1 MLKNNDFP
9 LMNKTV
15 FCRLIPIYRLMIGNL
30 ISFIGDQ
37 VYFITLPLIVYN
49 VTGSVVQMGIV
60 AAIEKVPNIFQ
71 PITGTIADMVNKK
84 KLLLISDALRSILV
98 CTMGFLYIVNNLEM
112 WHIYLGALLLG
123 FFGQIYN
130 TAEFSS
136 IPLICE
142 KEDLHFVNSL
152 DSGIYDMAMLIGPS
166 IGGLIINIYNPG
178 YALLINGLSF
188 LGTFLA
194 VLSIHI
200 PEHSVNTKD
209 ESESYKARVFF
220 KKLIEDLRVG
230 FKFVFNTPI
239 LIYTNIALIFS
250 SIGTTLFLAVM
261 VFHFKSVLNLNAQ
274 QIGFLISIGGIGA
287 ILGSILT
294 NFLRKYLSYI
304 NIIIIGLVVGG
315 ASIITF
321 GILKNY
327 ILIVLSN
334 ALGTFAVSLISPCIV
349 TLRQSI
355 TPKHLL
361 GRVQSTSRFMTWTLI
376 PISAYFSGLLSNLL
390 GTSIT
395 IVLGGIIRMAAAI
408 MLIKA
413 SKNLIAI

>member
-9 LMNKTV
+9 LTDKAV
-15 FCRLIPIYRLMIGNL
+15 FFRLIPIYRLMIGNL

-98 CTMGFLYIVNNLEM
+98 CSMGFLYIINNLEM

-152 DSGIYDMAMLIGPS
+152 DSGIYDMAMLVGPS

-200 PEHSVNTKD
+200 PEHIVDTID
-209 ESESYKARVFF
+209 EPESYKAGVFF
-220 KKLIEDLRVG
+220 KKLIEDLRVS
-230 FKFVFNTPI
+230 FKFVFNTPV
-239 LIYTNIALIFS
+239 LLYTNIALIFS
-250 SIGTTLFLAVM
+250 AIGTTLFLTVM
-261 VFHFKSVLNLNAQ
+261 FFHFKSVLNLNAQ
-274 QIGFLISIGGIGA
+274 EIGLLISIGGIGA
-287 ILGSILT
+287 ILGSIVT

-304 NIIIIGLVVGG
+304 NIIIIGLVAGG
-315 ASIITF
+315 ISIITF

-327 ILIVLSN
+327 ILLVLSN

-355 TPKHLL
+355 TPKPLL

-376 PISAYFSGLLSNLL
+376 PISAYFAGLLSNLL

-395 IVLGGIIRMAAAI
+395 IVLGGIIRVVAAI

-413 SKNLIAI
+413 SRNLIAI